1 MRSCFSATAASC
13 EFEIFQPMLITTT
26 PNVEGKAIR
35 EYLGIVTGET
45 IVGANLFRD
54 FFASVRDVVGGR
66 AKSYEEILKEAR
78 ETSLKE
84 MEAEAASRGADAVV
98 GVDIDY
104 EVVGSGGSMLMVT
117 VSGTAVKLGF

>member
-1 MRSCFSATAASC
+1 
-13 EFEIFQPMLITTT
+13 MLITTT

-54 FFASVRDVVGGR
+54 FFASVVGGR

-98 GVDIDY
+98 AVDIDY